1 MPVKKGQKIKTLAQG
16 RKTGSGRPKKSLE
29 DKILEGRKYNIT
41 ESSKVAV
48 DKFTLAEF
56 SPEVI
61 KNELNAWLLSKGC
74 LEFVDAITIEK
85 YAETVSIWKIAT
97 ERVKEQGYTIF
108 NDRGVK
114 IVNPNWKVSSE
125 ALKQSN
131 ELWADIKRTVEAN
144 MANQPKQLSKLEELM
159 L

>member
-1 MPVKKGQKIKTLAQG
+1 MAV
-16 RKTGSGRPKKSLE
+16 
-29 DKILEGRKYNIT
+29 
-41 ESSKVAV
+41 ES
-48 DKFTLAEF
+48 FTLAEF

-131 ELWADIKRTVEAN
+131 DFGQTSREQWKPTWQTSQNSCQSLR
-144 MANQPKQLSKLEELM
+144 S
-159 L
+159 